1 MVRVVVNKAVEKESK
16 KGGLVDHASLKP
28 TIHMVIRQF
37 HDNILDIVE
46 FAPLSF
52 EPYDMDHQVGNHAAE
67 EEVSHGGVNKSAPTI
82 PRHVVFVK

>member
-1 MVRVVVNKAVEKESK
+1 
-16 KGGLVDHASLKP
+16 
-28 TIHMVIRQF
+28 
-37 HDNILDIVE
+37 
-46 FAPLSF
+46 LSF